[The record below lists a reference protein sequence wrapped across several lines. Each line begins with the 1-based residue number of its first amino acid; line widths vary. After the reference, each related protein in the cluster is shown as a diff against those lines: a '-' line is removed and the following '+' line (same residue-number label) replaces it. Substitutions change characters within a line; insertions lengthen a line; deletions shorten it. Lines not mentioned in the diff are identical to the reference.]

1 MFKLCS
7 PKQVQSFQLGKSLSL
22 IIVTTYFIPVLALA
36 ITQIEVNKS
45 SKTVNTDLVAKTGE
59 FQPILPMGNIKNISS
74 PFGRRLDPFTGFLE
88 HHQGVDYPA
97 ANGTPIL
104 ATANGTITQ
113 AGYNGGYGN
122 LVEIDHGQGYTSKYG
137 HASQILVRV
146 GQQVK
151 KGQVIAL
158 VGSTGYSTGPHLHFE
173 IAQHGQAFNPLAFMT
188 EGLQL
193 ESTYS
198 LAPYSGKGTTYINN
212 YASNSKNTKPYYTT
226 GDMVVAVRVRSSKTT
241 KW

>member
-1 MFKLCS
+1 MLESWPSKHAKLFKLIR
-7 PKQVQSFQLGKSLSL
+7 LISLS
-22 IIVTTYFIPVLALA
+22 IVTTYFFSHLALA
-36 ITQIEVNKS
+36 NNQNEVIKTTKNPKKDIVSKS
-45 SKTVNTDLVAKTGE
+45 EE
-59 FQPILPMGNIKNISS
+59 FQPTLPMGNIKNISS
-74 PFGRRLDPFTGFLE
+74 PFGIRLDPFTGFLE

-104 ATANGTITQ
+104 ATASGTITQ
-113 AGYNGGYGN
+113 AGYKGGYGN

-137 HASQILVRV
+137 HASQILVSL

-158 VGSTGYSTGPHLHFE
+158 VGSTGHSTGPHLHFE
-173 IAQHGQAFNPLAFMT
+173 MAQDGHAFNPLAFMA

-193 ESTYS
+193 GS
-198 LAPYSGKGTTYINN
+198 PYSSAQNLVKGASYMKN
-212 YASNSKNTKPYYTT
+212 YPLNSKNTKSFITT
-226 GDMVVAVRVRSSKTT
+226 GDMIVAVRVRSGKAL